1 MQYRVIKEQSSHKR
15 WLLWAAGLLTCC
27 AVGGLGFLW
36 GVSAAQ
42 IQIRE
47 NSDLRAQ
54 AKQLLIE
61 NAQLQSKLTDNELII
76 DTQKYT
82 SVALRDEL
90 TTLHKSKA
98 ILETELGFFRKIM
111 MPGATRKGLHL
122 ERFDVRTKEGSGF
135 VLEATLIQVAE
146 RPRVVTGS
154 VVVKIEGTRN
164 GAPEIL
170 LSNDLANSSEKLD
183 FRFRYFQQL
192 EQSVE
197 LPFDFTPLRVRVAVV
212 ANKKTTVKT
221 EYSWP
226 A

>member
-1 MQYRVIKEQSSHKR
+1 LQYRVIKEQSSHKR
-15 WLLWAAGLLTCC
+15 WSLWAAGLLTCC

-42 IQIRE
+42 TQIRE
-47 NSDLRAQ
+47 NSYLRAQ
-54 AKQLLIE
+54 AQQLLTE
-61 NAQLQSKLTDNELII
+61 NTQLQSKLTDNELII

-90 TTLHKSKA
+90 TELHKNKA

-111 MPGATRKGLHL
+111 TPGATRKGLHV

-146 RPRVVTGS
+146 RPRVVTVS

-164 GAPEIL
+164 GEP
-170 LSNDLANSSEKLD
+170 
-183 FRFRYFQQL
+183 
-192 EQSVE
+192 
-197 LPFDFTPLRVRVAVV
+197 
-212 ANKKTTVKT
+212 
-221 EYSWP
+221 
-226 A
+226 

>member
-1 MQYRVIKEQSSHKR
+1 MQYRVIKEHSSRKR
-15 WLLWAAGLLTCC
+15 WSLWAAALSTCC

-54 AKQLLIE
+54 AQQLLSE
-61 NAQLQSKLTDNELII
+61 NTQLQNQLTDSELVI
-76 DTQKYT
+76 DTQRHT

-90 TTLHKSKA
+90 TELHKNKT

-111 MPGATRKGLHL
+111 VPGATRQGLHV

-146 RPRVVTGS
+146 RPRVVSGS

-164 GAPEIL
+164 GEPAIL
-170 LSNDLANSSEKLD
+170 SSNDLASSSEKLE

-197 LPFDFTPLRVRVAVV
+197 LPADFQPLRVKVAVV
-212 ANKKTTVKT
+212 ANKKTPVET
-221 EYSWP
+221 EYAWP
-226 A
+226 V

>member
-1 MQYRVIKEQSSHKR
+1 M
-15 WLLWAAGLLTCC
+15 
-27 AVGGLGFLW
+27 
-36 GVSAAQ
+36 
-42 IQIRE
+42 
-47 NSDLRAQ
+47 RAQ
-54 AKQLLIE
+54 AQQLLTE
-61 NAQLQSKLTDNELII
+61 NTQLQSKLTDNELII

-90 TTLHKSKA
+90 TELHKNKA

-111 MPGATRKGLHL
+111 TPGATRKGLHV

-164 GAPEIL
+164 GEPEIL
-170 LSNDLANSSEKLD
+170 SSNDLANSSEKLD

-197 LPFDFTPLRVRVAVV
+197 LPADFQPLRVRVAVV
-212 ANKKTTVKT
+212 ANKKTPVET

-226 A
+226 V